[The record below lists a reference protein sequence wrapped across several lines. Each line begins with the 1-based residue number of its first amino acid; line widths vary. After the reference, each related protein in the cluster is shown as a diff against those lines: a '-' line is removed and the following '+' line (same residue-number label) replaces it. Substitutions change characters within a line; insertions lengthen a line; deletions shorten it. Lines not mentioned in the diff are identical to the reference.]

1 MEINIYKEMVSM
13 SENMADGKSQNFA
26 VYMYTFTDK
35 VWRIS
40 NIIEEYATL
49 ISENNVDE
57 IWQYS
62 ALISRDLEFILAWYA
77 FKYIADEY
85 EEIEISE
92 EQWQCISNGLES
104 ITLADDLI
112 SLEQVIDSGMN
123 ILTQ

>member
-1 MEINIYKEMVSM
+1 MELNIYKEMISM

-35 VWRIS
+35 AWRIA

-49 ISENNVDE
+49 ISGNCVDE

-62 ALISRDLEFILAWYA
+62 ALISRDLEFIVAWYT

-85 EEIEISE
+85 EEIEITE
-92 EQWQCISNGLES
+92 EQWQHISDGLEN
-104 ITLADDLI
+104 ITIADDLI
-112 SLEQVIDSGMN
+112 SLEQVIDCGMN
-123 ILTQ
+123 A